1 MCTICVKTWRARTEL
16 VQLEQTLH
24 ARKRWTKMMKL
35 IKRRDVDKRKKN
47 QKTLLAV
54 KLQKFSPENKC
65 TNRKAQLKM
74 P

>member
-1 MCTICVKTWRARTEL
+1 MCTICVKTWRARTDL

-47 QKTLLAV
+47 
-54 KLQKFSPENKC
+54 
-65 TNRKAQLKM
+65 RKIL
-74 P
+74 